1 MCWEG
6 LQRLGFRRQRYTRVK
21 SVSEAA
27 AGADL
32 TDEAV
37 KARQASAGSFV
48 EAEKRVHG
56 DARTLYVRG
65 AALTHDSHATHATH
79 MRVSS
84 LAVTRVPHRA
94 AWVASS
100 ASPSLLIV

>member
-32 TDEAV
+32 TDEAI

-65 AALTHDSHATHATH
+65 RSHTHDSHGTHATH
-79 MRVSS
+79 MRTV
-84 LAVTRVPHRA
+84 LP
-94 AWVASS
+94 
-100 ASPSLLIV
+100 SPSRA

>member
-37 KARQASAGSFV
+37 KARQASAGSAPFGYPP
-48 EAEKRVHG
+48 RI
-56 DARTLYVRG
+56 T
-65 AALTHDSHATHATH
+65 S
-79 MRVSS
+79 
-84 LAVTRVPHRA
+84 VPF
-94 AWVASS
+94 
-100 ASPSLLIV
+100 

>member
-84 LAVTRVPHRA
+84 LAFTPVPHRA

-100 ASPSLLIV
+100 ASRSSPTG